1 VTLPEAEQSF
11 YLAVVAQLS
20 PSLRPV
26 FAERVACLLGAHPDP
41 GPGDV
46 NRAVRQ
52 ALHGLWTP
60 PVIEVRSPA
69 RWSRRT
75 PRFERTSRRAF

>member
-1 VTLPEAEQSF
+1 VTLPEAEVSF
-11 YLAVVAQLS
+11 YFAAVAQLE
-20 PSLRPV
+20 PALRPV
-26 FAERVACLLGAHPDP
+26 FAERVVRLLGAHPDP

-46 NRAVRQ
+46 NRALRQ
-52 ALHGLWTP
+52 ALLGLWTP

-69 RWSRRT
+69 RWSRSS